1 MKGQKC
7 NICDYECGE
16 WPEKLCKPH
25 SFYDVIGP
33 ICVKC
38 DSDLREGMNGIER
51 VILRRGKN
59 RVFKLTGV
67 WGGK

>member
-7 NICDYECGE
+7 DVCDYECGE
-16 WPEKLCKPH
+16 WPDKLFTPH
-25 SFYDVIGP
+25 TFYPGIGKV
-33 ICVKC
+33 CLNC
-38 DSDLREGMNGIER
+38 DSDLRIGMQGIER
-51 VILRRGKN
+51 LIMRRGKD